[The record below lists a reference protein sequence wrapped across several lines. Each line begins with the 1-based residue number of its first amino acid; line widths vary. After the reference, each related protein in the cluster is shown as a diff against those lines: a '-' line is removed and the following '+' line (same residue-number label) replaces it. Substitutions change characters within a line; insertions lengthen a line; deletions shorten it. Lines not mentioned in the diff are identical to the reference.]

1 MPHTQKLIIISLAL
15 VAGIGLGFL
24 LSEIIINTPTPH
36 HESPVQPATIVE
48 DDLKTALLPLLED
61 RFGSTSNG
69 YSSHELLYVYKGMQP
84 EDFDGVETASGHYEV
99 KEGYLWHISSSTDA
113 STENITDAG
122 YATLDK
128 NIRARI
134 IESGEATAVAIAA
147 FLQERPENVPADSP
161 LVPPVDGDTP
171 VGSPEDS
178 IMCTMDAKMCPD
190 GSFVGRTGP
199 DCAFAACPD
208 EMPTAGEIVCTDAD
222 RQAEACIEIY
232 APVCASYQVQC
243 ITTPCNPVPKSYS
256 NSCFA
261 CADQNVIS
269 YSQGVCASD
278 PLISQ

>member
-15 VAGIGLGFL
+15 IAGIGLGFL

-36 HESPVQPATIVE
+36 QESPVQPATIVE
-48 DDLKTALLPLLED
+48 DDFKAALLPLLED
-61 RFGSTSNG
+61 RFGSTSDG
-69 YSSHELLYVYKGMQP
+69 YNSHELLYVYKGMLS
-84 EDFDGVETASGHYEV
+84 EDFDGVETVNGYYQV
-99 KEGYLWHISSSTDA
+99 KEGHLWHISSSTDA
-113 STENITDAG
+113 STERITDAG
-122 YATLDK
+122 YATLYK

-134 IESGEATAVAIAA
+134 PESGEATAVAIAT
-147 FLQERPENVPADSP
+147 FLQERPEDIPADS
-161 LVPPVDGDTP
+161 LPPADGDMP
-171 VGSPEDS
+171 VQSHQDP
-178 IMCTMDAKMCPD
+178 IMCPMDAKMCSD

-208 EMPTAGEIVCTDAD
+208 EKPAADEIVCAPED

-243 ITTPCNPVPKSYS
+243 VTTPCNPVPKSYS

-269 YSQGVCASD
+269 YSEGVCASD